1 MRYGF
6 VIDQDRCIGCHACTV
21 ACKEEHQVPLG
32 VFRTWVKYIEKGEF
46 PDTNRYFGVMRCNH
60 CDSAPCTTI
69 CPTHSLFRRPNGIID
84 FDNEICIGCKSCMQ
98 ACPYDALYIDPNNNT
113 AAKCNFCA
121 HRVEANLEPACVI
134 VCPTQAIVAGD
145 LDDATSKASRI
156 VATQQVSVR
165 KPEKNTQPKLYYVG
179 IEDDL
184 LHPARLTRQNT
195 YAFAEQRDE
204 KSKSTAFDPKLTRE
218 VYDVSHPA
226 PWGWKIAAYLWT
238 KSIAAGVMIL
248 AGVMLGIW
256 PEAQLP
262 VLNIVSP
269 AIVLVALALTMALLV
284 FDLKRPDRFL
294 YLLLKSNFRSWLV
307 LGAYVLM
314 AAGILTTVWLF
325 CGIFLH
331 QVSPII
337 GWGAVVLGVASAG
350 YSAFLFAQ
358 AKGRDLWQGTTLFF
372 VHLVVQACVAGSAI
386 FVLVSVW
393 VGFDEWRYMAFLV
406 VTFPVLLVSIT
417 VSLLMVLFEVFRP
430 HARPDARKA
439 VANMRSGPLAFRFWG
454 LAVGIGMVLP
464 LLLYIAVVTLWIDTF
479 YTRIAPLAFYTA
491 IALLALAGLWFFE
504 DVWVRAGQSVP
515 LS

>member
-32 VFRTWVKYIEKGEF
+32 VFRTWVKYIEKGAF
-46 PDTNRYFGVMRCNH
+46 PDTSRYFGVMRCNH

-69 CPTHSLFRRPNGIID
+69 CPTHSLFRRSNGIID
-84 FDNEICIGCKSCMQ
+84 FDNQLCIGCKSCMQ

-134 VCPTQAIVAGD
+134 VCPTQAIIAGD
-145 LDDATSKASRI
+145 LDDAASKASRI
-156 VATQQVSVR
+156 VAEQKVSVR
-165 KPEKNTQPKLYYVG
+165 KPEKNTNPKLYYVG
-179 IEDDL
+179 IEKDL
-184 LHPARLTRQNT
+184 LDPTRLTRQNT
-195 YAFAEQRDE
+195 YVFAEQRDKE
-204 KSKSTAFDPKLTRE
+204 SKSVPFDPKLTRE

-238 KSIAAGVMIL
+238 KSIAAGVMIV

-256 PEAQLP
+256 PQAQLP

-307 LGAYVLM
+307 LGADVLM

-325 CGIFLH
+325 CGVFLH

-337 GWGAVVLGVASAG
+337 GWSAVVLGIASAG

-358 AKGRDLWQGTTLFF
+358 AKGRDLWQDTSLFF
-372 VHLVVQACVAGSAI
+372 MHLVVQACAAGAAF

-393 VGFDEWRYMAFLV
+393 CNFDQWRVAGLVFVALPALV
-406 VTFPVLLVSIT
+406 VSMSVALV
-417 VSLLMVLFEVFRP
+417 MNLFEVFRP
-430 HARPDARKA
+430 HARPDASRA
-439 VANMRSGPLAFRFWG
+439 IVNMRSGRLKFRFWG
-454 LAVGIGMVLP
+454 LALGVGLVLP
-464 LLLYIAVVTLWIDTF
+464 LLF
-479 YTRIAPLAFYTA
+479 YLAAIIFQTDKFYTA